1 MEPCGGGAATVITT
15 PSRTKYRYV
24 VRLSFALK
32 SDKCTNNIAEYEVV
46 ILVLRK
52 LRALGVTTC
61 IVKTDSKIIAG
72 QIEQDCTTREIDLMQ
87 YLSVV
92 LSLEKQQR
100 IHTLTYRKKSE

>member
-1 MEPCGGGAATVITT
+1 MRGAGAATVITT

-24 VRLSFALK
+24 ARLSFALK

-61 IVKTDSKIIAG
+61 IVKTDSKIVAG

-87 YLSVV
+87 YLSAM
-92 LSLEKQQR
+92 LSLEKQFKR
-100 IHTLTYRKKSE
+100 F